1 MSAPESQDTRS
12 SQEVVSSEFKR
23 PCLAIVRNHL
33 DSTYMGGLEV
43 ELLTTGSGNTT
54 NAPGQLIPV
63 KYLSP
68 FYGLTSY
75 DGANKNDGHQNS
87 QRSYGFW
94 GVPPDIGAKV
104 LVIFIEGGE
113 GYWIGCV
120 PEENTN
126 FMIPDQMA
134 ATTFNSQDNT
144 KKLPVVEYNKKTEK
158 GTGRDST
165 QYIKPVNQDALDV
178 LKQQGLDADD
188 VRGITTSSARREVPS
203 AVFGISSPG
212 PQDKRKGA
220 PQVNYGENFAQTPT
234 PHNRL
239 GGTSIV
245 MDDGDASL
253 VRKTPASEG
262 PPDYISV
269 EKDGIP
275 EPEKGQVTIPHNE
288 LFRIRTRTGHQI
300 LLHNSED
307 LIYIGNAR
315 GTTWI
320 ELTSKGKI
328 DIFAQDSV
336 NIHAGGDMNFK
347 ADGSMHFEAGAEIH
361 MKAGA
366 SIFQTSAANWEI
378 KVGADGK
385 ITAGG
390 STNIKASKHVVKAQ
404 IDMNDGAP
412 AEAAEAKPSQRVP
425 EHEPWSG
432 HENLWDAT
440 TTAPADTFK
449 KSVQRSAGSVPATRP
464 PATTPA
470 ASKQTYQIKP
480 GDTLSKI
487 AKDRGT
493 TVDAILKANPQI
505 TDPNKIQAGA
515 TLNLPATTPTSVGTQ
530 SGADDGAAAQAAGVT
545 QTPAPASAVPAPV
558 TNAAAAVEQN
568 MSGANVANL
577 ATEVRN
583 LGSKLTFPLSQQIT
597 KLIDNIA
604 GPGLLKNIASIG
616 GSAIASLQ
624 QGASNLLDL
633 RKTVAKGQLPTTIPA
648 GNQDT
653 TNTTAEDRQ
662 QLAAVSANPVDGGS
676 ITLSDGKRYRTVVTR
691 GVDEEG
697 FSYTQT
703 RLEEIPVDAT

>member
-1 MSAPESQDTRS
+1 MAAPESQDTRS
-12 SQEVVSSEFKR
+12 SQEVVSNEFSR

-54 NAPGQLIPV
+54 NAPGQLISV

-75 DGANKNDGHQNS
+75 DGVNKNDGHQNS

-94 GVPPDIGAKV
+94 GIPPDIGSKV
-104 LVIFIEGGE
+104 LVLFIEGGD

-134 ATTFNSQDNT
+134 STTFNSQDNT

-158 GTGRDST
+158 GIGRDTT
-165 QYIKPVNQDALDV
+165 QYVKPVNEDALAV
-178 LKQQGLDADD
+178 LKEQGLDADD

-220 PQVNYGENFAQTPT
+220 PRVTYGENFAQTPV

-245 MDDGDASL
+245 MDDGDATL
-253 VRKTPASEG
+253 LRKKPASEG
-262 PPDYISV
+262 PPEYINV
-269 EKDGIP
+269 EAEGIP
-275 EPEKGQVTIPHNE
+275 EDAQVTIPHNE

-336 NIHAGGDMNFK
+336 SIHAGGNMNFK
-347 ADGSMHFEAGAEIH
+347 ADGSMYFEAGADIH

-366 SIFQTSAANWEI
+366 SIFQTSSANWEI

-440 TTAPADTFK
+440 TTAPQDTFK
-449 KSVQRSAGSVPATRP
+449 KNVQRSADAT
-464 PATTPA
+464 PATTP
-470 ASKQTYQIKP
+470 P
-480 GDTLSKI
+480 
-487 AKDRGT
+487 
-493 TVDAILKANPQI
+493 
-505 TDPNKIQAGA
+505 
-515 TLNLPATTPTSVGTQ
+515 SVGTQ
-530 SGADDGAAAQAAGVT
+530 SEGNAGEAEARANATGVT
-545 QTPAPASAVPAPV
+545 QTPTPPSVVPATV
-558 TNAAAAVEQN
+558 TNAVAAVQQN
-568 MSGANVANL
+568 MSGANVATL
-577 ATEVRN
+577 TSAIKD
-583 LGSKLTFPLSQQIT
+583 LGSKLTFPMAQQIT
-597 KLIDNIA
+597 NLIDGIA
-604 GPGLLKNIASIG
+604 APSVLKNIASVAG
-616 GSAIASLQ
+616 DAVSSLV

-633 RKTVAKGQLPTTIPA
+633 RKVVAKGRLPTTIPA
-648 GNQDT
+648 GNPST
-653 TNTTAEDRQ
+653 TNTSAADRQ
-662 QLAAVSANPVDGGS
+662 QLAAVTANPVDGAG
-676 ITLSDGKRYRTVVTR
+676 ITLSDGKQYRTVVTR
-691 GVDEEG
+691 GVDEQG
-697 FSYTQT
+697 FAYTRT